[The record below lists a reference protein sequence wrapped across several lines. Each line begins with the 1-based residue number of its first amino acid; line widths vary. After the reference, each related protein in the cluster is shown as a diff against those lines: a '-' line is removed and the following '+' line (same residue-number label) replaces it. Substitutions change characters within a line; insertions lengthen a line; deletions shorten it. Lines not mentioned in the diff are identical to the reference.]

1 MSATGAPEVPGNA
14 LKRVYKRAE
23 AAGTVDDFTL
33 KHVRRALDGD
43 EGWTCSDAEWK
54 QVRTQVKAEWAE
66 LLGADESASPS
77 PQKKKQRNGQRS
89 GKGSTSDKYGR
100 AAEKNLKVFMGALG
114 GVLGG
119 LTAGADGS
127 DAEGEEDGRADD
139 APSPSG
145 SASSSSRA
153 PAAKKAPKK
162 RKTVVTIASSDQED
176 DAPAPPQPQPPQKR
190 SRKQANPQRRVASD
204 RIADEVLVGPAS
216 AAQTGAPPIASTSKA
231 GVDVPINMNDS
242 DLSELEDNGPL
253 PGARS
258 RKGKGKAVESKS
270 KKEKSAATS
279 KSKKSDKKAKERK
292 APALKPGDAP
302 RGTDAEEDRITKL
315 KALLSAAAS
324 PRPFTATTGAERT
337 LAVSRRKEILEG
349 LLKDLG
355 LPVKGDK
362 LLTLARAK
370 DIGEKRLLA
379 KEMAELGGTAHHTGL
394 RTGKELHHDSSLD
407 DDDESSGTASG
418 PGISASAKKKQ
429 VLAERKKFG
438 AFLGDQSS
446 DDAD

>member
-1 MSATGAPEVPGNA
+1 MPLTSLLRLGFASNA
-14 LKRVYKRAE
+14 
-23 AAGTVDDFTL
+23 
-33 KHVRRALDGD
+33 
-43 EGWTCSDAEWK
+43 
-54 QVRTQVKAEWAE
+54 Q
-66 LLGADESASPS
+66 GADESASPS

-100 AAEKNLKVFMGALG
+100 AAEKNLKVRSLGQPNLHAGLSDAHVDPRQVFMGALG

-231 GVDVPINMNDS
+231 GADVPINMNDS

-292 APALKPGDAP
+292 APAPKPGDAP

-315 KALLSAAAS
+315 KVRWRYRRNTLSDLADARSLPHSAGSPLGGCLAAS
-324 PRPFTATTGAERT
+324 LHRDDRRRAHPRRLAPQGDPGRALERPRLARQGRQAPDFGASERH
-337 LAVSRRKEILEG
+337 RRE
-349 LLKDLG
+349 
-355 LPVKGDK
+355 
-362 LLTLARAK
+362 TLAREG
-370 DIGEKRLLA
+370 DG
-379 KEMAELGGTAHHTGL
+379 
-394 RTGKELHHDSSLD
+394 
-407 DDDESSGTASG
+407 
-418 PGISASAKKKQ
+418 
-429 VLAERKKFG
+429 RK
-438 AFLGDQSS
+438 
-446 DDAD
+446 